1 MGAPRQI
8 AGGLLA
14 MGQQW
19 RLRPKAIV
27 ILVVTASITLVAA
40 TFVAW
45 LLETAVGV
53 PDASAVYLVAVV
65 ITAVVGGTP
74 GAITSSVG
82 SFLLYNYFFTE
93 PRGTFAID
101 DAGVWLR
108 RPGG

>member
-1 MGAPRQI
+1 
-8 AGGLLA
+8 

-82 SFLLYNYFFTE
+82 SFLLYNYFFPA
-93 PRGTFAID
+93 PRGD
-101 DAGVWLR
+101 LR
-108 RPGG
+108 HR